1 MRKTRRFNS
10 REKQI
15 FLVGFSLTSPRF
27 LQISKNRLNTSL
39 GFLGKCNLSERFFFF
54 QVLLQRWQVDWPYWV
69 FIEWCLIALFGESDS
84 FSNNL
89 KGSTAVL

>member
-39 GFLGKCNLSERFFFF
+39 SFLAKCNLSERFFFSSAASTMAGRLA
-54 QVLLQRWQVDWPYWV
+54 LLGFYRMV
-69 FIEWCLIALFGESDS
+69 FNS
-84 FSNNL
+84 F
-89 KGSTAVL
+89 VWRIR